1 MEPVL
6 YCVQYNTRG
15 LVFVFVVA
23 GTQDG
28 GRFSVPVVTGLL
40 AQAAGSRLLFPALS
54 LPPLRRRPKY
64 AQIHPIRA
72 TAATTSATAP
82 AATKTASCTATA
94 AETAAAKTSAVSST
108 TVVCG
113 S

>member
-1 MEPVL
+1 MTE
-6 YCVQYNTRG
+6 
-15 LVFVFVVA
+15 
-23 GTQDG
+23 
-28 GRFSVPVVTGLL
+28 LL
-40 AQAAGSRLLFPALS
+40 AQAAGSRLLFPALR

-72 TAATTSATAP
+72 TAASTCATATAATKTASCT